1 MEIKNR
7 RVFLKVVTAGMIS
20 FFVFIWNK
28 LTLQHIET
36 SGSSEATLPLNKNKE
51 VQFFDRFIVVNTN
64 DNTRVF
70 SSHCSHLG
78 CKIDKVANGKLVCP
92 CHGSEYDLSG
102 NVIKGPAYKNL
113 TEVNSTLTNDGK
125 SIIVKG

>member
-36 SGSSEATLPLNKNKE
+36 SGSNEATLPLNKNKE
-51 VQFFDRFIVVNTN
+51 VQFFDQFIVVNN
-64 DNTRVF
+64 GVNTRVF

-78 CKIDKVANGKLVCP
+78 CKIDKLANGKLVCP
-92 CHGSEYDLSG
+92 CHGSEYDLNG
-102 NVIKGPAYKNL
+102 NVTKGPAYKKL
-113 TEVNSTLTNDGK
+113 TEVNSTITDDGK